1 VVITTPTEKRIHVY
15 NLKTRE
21 EEYNI
26 PLKVEL
32 TSVSV
37 TRDSRYMLIN
47 RSDNE
52 VQLLDIASA
61 EVVQRFVGQK
71 QGNFVIRSTLGG
83 AAENFVVSGSE
94 GELQLPSLDGANS
107 PLTPRQTRRS
117 TSGMR
122 ATVPWWPLSRA
133 TALAASIRY
142 HGTQRTLACL
152 HLAVTIAKSGCTCRC
167 SVT

>member
-1 VVITTPTEKRIHVY
+1 VY

-94 GELQLPSLDGANS
+94 GKSQLPSLNGHWS
-107 PLTPRQTRRS
+107 PHSLPGRLQD
-117 TSGMR
+117 
-122 ATVPWWPLSRA
+122 
-133 TALAASIRY
+133 
-142 HGTQRTLACL
+142 L
-152 HLAVTIAKSGCTCRC
+152 HLA
-167 SVT
+167 